1 MEIKSK
7 IIFSYLLAIIFL
19 PSCTNKA
26 NESAQAETLRGTP
39 VTVTSVSRSILT
51 ETIELNATSLFLL
64 KTPIKSTSN
73 GYLQNVKIKQGDFVN
88 KGEVVMRV
96 ITREAQSLGNTINKL
111 DSSFHFKGEIN
122 IIATGSGYISQLNFQ
137 SGDYVQDGEQIAL
150 ISDAN
155 SFAFTLELPYELTP
169 LLKINKTIQLLL
181 PDSSLLNGTIEKPM
195 PTVDAA
201 SQTQSYL
208 ISVRSDKMIP
218 ENLVAKV
225 LLVKSS
231 KQNAT
236 SIPKQALLTNETQSN
251 FWVMKLM
258 NDSTA
263 IKVFVQKGIE
273 TNDKVEILTPLFTN
287 EDRILISGNYGLPD
301 TATIQIIK

>member
-1 MEIKSK
+1 M
-7 IIFSYLLAIIFL
+7 
-19 PSCTNKA
+19 
-26 NESAQAETLRGTP
+26 
-39 VTVTSVSRSILT
+39 
-51 ETIELNATSLFLL
+51 
-64 KTPIKSTSN
+64 
-73 GYLQNVKIKQGDFVN
+73 
-88 KGEVVMRV
+88 
-96 ITREAQSLGNTINKL
+96 
-111 DSSFHFKGEIN
+111 
-122 IIATGSGYISQLNFQ
+122 
-137 SGDYVQDGEQIAL
+137 QDGEQIAL

-169 LLKINKTIQLLL
+169 LLRINKTVQLLL
-181 PDSSLLNGTIEKPM
+181 PDSSLLNGIIERPM

-208 ISVRSDKMIP
+208 ISVSSNKMIP

-231 KQNAT
+231 KQKAT
-236 SIPKQALLTNETQSN
+236 SIPKQAVLTNETQSN

-273 TNDKVEILTPLFTN
+273 TNDKVEILSPQFSAA
-287 EDRILISGNYGLPD
+287 DKILVSGNYGLPD
-301 TATIQIIK
+301 TALVQIIK

>member
-1 MEIKSK
+1 MKIKSK
-7 IIFSYLLAIIFL
+7 IIFLCLLAITWL
-19 PSCTNKA
+19 PSCTNKT
-26 NESAQAETLRGTP
+26 NESPQAETQTGTP
-39 VTVTSVSRSILT
+39 VTVTSVSQNLLT

-73 GYLQNVKIKQGDFVN
+73 GYLQNVKIKQGDFVS
-88 KGEVVMRV
+88 KGEVIMRI
-96 ITREAQSLGNTINKL
+96 ITKEAQSLGNTISNL

-122 IIATGSGYISQLNFQ
+122 IVATGGGYISQLNFQ

-169 LLKINKTIQLLL
+169 LLRINKTVQLLL
-181 PDSSLLNGTIEKPM
+181 PDSSLLNGIIERPM

-208 ISVRSDKMIP
+208 ISVSTNKMIP

-236 SIPKQALLTNETQSN
+236 SIPKQAILTNETQSN

-273 TNDKVEILTPLFTN
+273 TNDKVEILSPQFSAA
-287 EDRILISGNYGLPD
+287 DKILVSGNYGLPD
-301 TATIQIIK
+301 TALVQIIK